1 MDGHYPRRAED
12 KDASVSDSF
21 RESAAHY
28 ANNVK
33 SSKDPLMKLVS
44 DLAGSAGGIGD
55 RVRRGFDGFT
65 SGPQNGTSKGGP
77 EGGPKDAPGPEGDEN

>member
-1 MDGHYPRRAED
+1 MDGHYPRRSED

-28 ANNVK
+28 ANSVK

-44 DLAGSAGGIGD
+44 DLAGGAGGLGG

-65 SGPQNGTSKGGP
+65 SGPRGDGP
-77 EGGPKDAPGPEGDEN
+77 QDAPGKDAPDRDGDES

>member
-1 MDGHYPRRAED
+1 
-12 KDASVSDSF
+12 
-21 RESAAHY
+21 
-28 ANNVK
+28 
-33 SSKDPLMKLVS
+33 MKLVS